1 MKAAIVRRGVISGV
15 ACALALS
22 AFGCGGSAP
31 EPSSAVS
38 EPSQAPAPEVPPPK
52 GALWRRDVDQTVDRG
67 LGYFLQRLEVTPS
80 FAPNG
85 SFQGFKILELFDE
98 GFWQGV
104 DLRPGDVVTR
114 VNGQSIE
121 REGQAY
127 EVFQSLKQAPALS
140 VQFLRDGQSRTLDYR
155 IVTPG
160 EAASGAPAP
169 SAPASSAPSSAPA
182 PKAGPAP
189 SGAPQSSNPPK
200 KPAQAKLSFT
210 RKGGPGER
218 SISRAP

>member
-1 MKAAIVRRGVISGV
+1 M
-15 ACALALS
+15 
-22 AFGCGGSAP
+22 
-31 EPSSAVS
+31 
-38 EPSQAPAPEVPPPK
+38 APAPEAPPPK
-52 GALWRRDVDQTVDRG
+52 GALWRHGVDQTVDRG
-67 LGYFLQRLEVTPS
+67 LGYFLQRLEVAPS
-80 FAPNG
+80 FAPDG
-85 SFQGFKILELFDE
+85 SFQGFKIVQLYDE

-140 VQFLRDGQSRTLDYR
+140 VQFLREGQSRTLNYR
-155 IVTPG
+155 IVAPG
-160 EAASGAPAP
+160 DATSGAPAP
-169 SAPASSAPSSAPA
+169 SAPAPAA

-189 SGAPQSSNPPK
+189 SGAPQSSNPTPK
-200 KPAQAKLSFT
+200 KTAEGSLSFV

-218 SISRAP
+218 SISGAP